1 MCILSRFSREFCAFR
16 HTFPETDPIIQHQ
29 PEKNSQTLS
38 QDVVWLSVYGSAFL
52 FPEPVRDFQQ
62 MVQPRQH
69 CLESGK
75 IRHAP
80 LPVGVAAGAGGID
93 PGIRV
98 Q

>member
-1 MCILSRFSREFCAFR
+1 MHFVTLFQKPTQSSSISLR
-16 HTFPETDPIIQHQ
+16 
-29 PEKNSQTLS
+29 KNSQNLS

-62 MVQPRQH
+62 MMQPRQH

-93 PGIRV
+93 PGIRI